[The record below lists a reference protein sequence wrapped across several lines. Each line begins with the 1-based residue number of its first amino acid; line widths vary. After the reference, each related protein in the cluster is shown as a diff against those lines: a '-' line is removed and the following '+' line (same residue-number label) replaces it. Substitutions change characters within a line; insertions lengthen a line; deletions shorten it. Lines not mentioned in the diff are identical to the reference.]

1 MFAYQNKDGNIC
13 VTFRDNKPVKDPEYV
28 LIFDAATKTLALE
41 GDDADL
47 NAMIDEL
54 NATITEKDAKIKEL
68 EDEIAELKKSDA
80 E

>member
-13 VTFRDNKPVKDPEYV
+13 VTFRDNKPVENPEYV
-28 LIFDAATKTLALE
+28 LIFDEATKTLALE

-47 NAMIDEL
+47 DAMIAEL
-54 NATITEKDAKIKEL
+54 NATIAAKDVQIKEL
-68 EDEIAELKKSDA
+68 EDRVAELEKSDA

>member
-13 VTFRDNKPVKDPEYV
+13 VTFEDNKPVKNPEYV
-28 LIFDAATKTLALE
+28 LTFDAATKTLALE

-47 NAMIDEL
+47 NAMIAEL
-54 NATITEKDAKIKEL
+54 NATIAAKDAQIKEL
-68 EDEIAELKKSDA
+68 EERVAELEKSDA